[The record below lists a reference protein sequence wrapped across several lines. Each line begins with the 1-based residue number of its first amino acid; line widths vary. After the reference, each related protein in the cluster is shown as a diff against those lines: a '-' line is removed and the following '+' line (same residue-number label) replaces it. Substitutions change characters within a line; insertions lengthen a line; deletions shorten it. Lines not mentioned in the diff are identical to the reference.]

1 MNRTKLLLDAH
12 QLAPDA
18 FFTDDQ
24 TDHEIRRSLVLAFMG
39 PDVGVDL
46 DSEDQV
52 ARMFE
57 AMLRT
62 GVTVDGGARGSRPQ
76 AQLLH

>member
-1 MNRTKLLLDAH
+1 MSRTKLLLDAR

-24 TDHEIRRSLVLAFMG
+24 TDHEIRRILVLAFMG
-39 PDVGVDL
+39 PDAGIDL
-46 DSEDQV
+46 DSESMV
-52 ARMFE
+52 ARAFDS
-57 AMLRT
+57 MLRT
-62 GVTVDGGARGSRPQ
+62 GVTVDGGERGSRPH